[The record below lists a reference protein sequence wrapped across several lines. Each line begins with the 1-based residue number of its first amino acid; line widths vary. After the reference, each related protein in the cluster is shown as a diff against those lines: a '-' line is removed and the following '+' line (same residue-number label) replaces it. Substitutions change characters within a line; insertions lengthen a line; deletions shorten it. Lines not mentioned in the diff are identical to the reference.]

1 MSPQEQLIIVD
12 LGESYKSE
20 KKKILKTWA
29 NFGVWDGEERENRK
43 KERAKETQ
51 TSGPL
56 ITVGYYIC
64 IFFILKV
71 FLKIYLFN

>member
-20 KKKILKTWA
+20 KKILKTWA
-29 NFGVWDGEERENRK
+29 NFEVWDGEERENGK

-64 IFFILKV
+64 IFFFLKV
-71 FLKIYLFN
+71 FF